1 MHVRAEGYGKL
12 LNFVLTPG
20 QGHEAPVFDQL
31 LKGGA
36 VKRPGRGR
44 PKRCP
49 KRLAGDK
56 GYSSHAIRA
65 TLRRLGL
72 RVTIPHKSHERRGP
86 FCRALYRLRN
96 WIERLIN
103 RLKQYRRIA
112 TRYEKHAD
120 NYRAM
125 WLIAAV
131 ILWLGFAE
139 TP

>member
-1 MHVRAEGYGKL
+1 MHLCAAGYGKL

-20 QGHEAPVFDQL
+20 QAHEAPVVDQL

-36 VKRPGRGR
+36 VKRQGRGR
-44 PKRCP
+44 PKRRP
-49 KRLAGDK
+49 KRMAGAK
-56 GYSSHAIRA
+56 GDSSKAIRA
-65 TLRRLGL
+65 TLRRLGI
-72 RVTIPHKSHERRGP
+72 RVTIPHKSNERRGP

-96 WIERLIN
+96 RIERLIN

-125 WLIAAV
+125 WLMAAV
-131 ILWLGFAE
+131 ILWLGFAD